1 MKEEDFEIESGRSH
15 TPLEDGRPSI
25 YTRAKMAETFLGG
38 KDKILGLALLSN
50 AHKKMVLENKEI
62 FSWEDVQA
70 CLSNKTKPLLDE
82 MFCPLCGKKAKWI
95 RFRSP
100 DWTWRQLCGR
110 EGPMALC
117 LDCHLQLYFDCDVM
131 S

>member
-1 MKEEDFEIESGRSH
+1 MKGEDFEIESGRSH
-15 TPLEDGRPSI
+15 TPLENGRPSI

-50 AHKKMVLENKEI
+50 AYKKMVLENKEI
-62 FSWEDVQA
+62 FPWEDVQA
-70 CLSNKTKPLLDE
+70 CLSNNTKPLLDE
-82 MFCPLCGKKAKWI
+82 MFCPLCGKKVKWI

-100 DWTWRQLCGR
+100 DWTWKQLCGR
-110 EGPMALC
+110 EGQMALC
-117 LDCHLQLYFDCDVM
+117 LDCHLQLYFDCDEM